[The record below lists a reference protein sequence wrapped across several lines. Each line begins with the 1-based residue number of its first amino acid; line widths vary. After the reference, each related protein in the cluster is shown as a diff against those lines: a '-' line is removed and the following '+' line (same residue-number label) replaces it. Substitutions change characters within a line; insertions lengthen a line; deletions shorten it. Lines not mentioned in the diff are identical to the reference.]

1 MGDGK
6 VLSNKTEEKYT
17 SIKKSDLE
25 KYKSNIKQLD
35 LGIAVLREQRNAYKN
50 DVLERDKEIEALSKE
65 IENLQSDATLFEI
78 KASEKSLPI
87 RNILFGFVLGF
98 GFTFLVIFTLWFL
111 SLYTKPIANVYR
123 EIFCNSSILS

>member
-1 MGDGK
+1 MGDAN
-6 VLSNKTEEKYT
+6 VLPNKTEEEYT

-25 KYKSNIKQLD
+25 KLNLRF
-35 LGIAVLREQRNAYKN
+35 AVLGKERNLYEN
-50 DVLERDKEIEALSKE
+50 DVLAKNKEIEALSNE